1 MSKYYK
7 TKENVVFDTIVNL
20 VMIFTLLVCFLPFVY
35 MAALSFSSS
44 KAIINN
50 QVLFWPVGFNLDAY
64 KQIFTY
70 PNFFQA
76 YGNTFIYTIGG
87 TTIAMLMTIM
97 FAYPLSKDNLMG
109 HKVFMKIVVISMFFA
124 GGMIPNYLLV
134 SSLHLTGTRWAMLL
148 PFCISQFNL
157 IIMINS
163 FKSLPHELEEAALI
177 DGLGYWGI
185 LRRIIV
191 PLSTAAIATVGLY
204 YAVFFWNDW
213 FNSLI
218 YLNKEQYPVMLSSL
232 HLTGTRWAML
242 LPFCISQFNLIIMI
256 NSFKSL
262 PHELEEAALID
273 GLGYWGILRRIIVP
287 LSTAAI
293 ATVGLYYAVFFW
305 NDWFNSL
312 IYLNKEQYPVM
323 LFLRNIVNGTAMV
336 GDGAGSADK
345 SSLGIAIKSAV
356 IIVSTLPIIIL
367 YPFLQKYFVKGLTV
381 GGVKG

>member
-35 MAALSFSSS
+35 MAALSLSSS

-124 GGMIPNYLLV
+124 GGMIPNYILMV
-134 SSLHLTGTRWAMLL
+134 SLGLRDTVASFILPGMISTYYVILMRSFFLTL
-148 PFCISQFNL
+148 PR
-157 IIMINS
+157 
-163 FKSLPHELEEAALI
+163 ELEEAGEI
-177 DGLGYWGI
+177 DGLDKWGVFW
-185 LRRIIV
+185 RIAI
-191 PLSTAAIATVGLY
+191 PLSKPIIATMTLFYVVQY
-204 YAVFFWNDW
+204 RNDW
-213 FNSLI
+213 FDAFLNMDTTTKWPVAYYLRQLI
-218 YLNKEQYPVMLSSL
+218 SSAS
-232 HLTGTRWAML
+232 GTSADAGDAMQ
-242 LPFCISQFNLIIMI
+242 IASNI
-256 NSFKSL
+256 KSC
-262 PHELEEAALID
+262 
-273 GLGYWGILRRIIVP
+273 
-287 LSTAAI
+287 
-293 ATVGLYYAVFFW
+293 
-305 NDWFNSL
+305 
-312 IYLNKEQYPVM
+312 
-323 LFLRNIVNGTAMV
+323 AMV
-336 GDGAGSADK
+336 LTSA
-345 SSLGIAIKSAV
+345 
-356 IIVSTLPIIIL
+356 PIICI
-367 YPFLQKYFVKGLTV
+367 YPFIQKYFVQGMML

>member
-124 GGMIPNYLLV
+124 GGMIPNYILMV
-134 SSLHLTGTRWAMLL
+134 SLGLRDTVASFILPGIISTYYVILMRSFFLTL
-148 PFCISQFNL
+148 PR
-157 IIMINS
+157 
-163 FKSLPHELEEAALI
+163 ELEEAGEI
-177 DGLGYWGI
+177 DGLDLWGVFW
-185 LRRIIV
+185 RIAI
-191 PLSTAAIATVGLY
+191 PLSKPIIATMTLFYVVQY
-204 YAVFFWNDW
+204 WNDW
-213 FNSLI
+213 FDAFLYLDTTTKWPVAYYLRQLI
-218 YLNKEQYPVMLSSL
+218 SSAS
-232 HLTGTRWAML
+232 GTSADAGDAMQ
-242 LPFCISQFNLIIMI
+242 IASNI
-256 NSFKSL
+256 KSC
-262 PHELEEAALID
+262 
-273 GLGYWGILRRIIVP
+273 
-287 LSTAAI
+287 
-293 ATVGLYYAVFFW
+293 
-305 NDWFNSL
+305 
-312 IYLNKEQYPVM
+312 
-323 LFLRNIVNGTAMV
+323 AMV
-336 GDGAGSADK
+336 LTSA
-345 SSLGIAIKSAV
+345 
-356 IIVSTLPIIIL
+356 PIICI
-367 YPFLQKYFVKGLTV
+367 YPFIQKYFVQGMML